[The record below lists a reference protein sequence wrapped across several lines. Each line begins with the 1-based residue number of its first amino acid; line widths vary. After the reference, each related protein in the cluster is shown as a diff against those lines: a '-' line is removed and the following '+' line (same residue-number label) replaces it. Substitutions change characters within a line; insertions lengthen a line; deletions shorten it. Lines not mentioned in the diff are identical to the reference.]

1 MAATADL
8 LAQTERL
15 RRQTLDL
22 LSQMEEH
29 GQRLGLPPFPDV
41 LQMCREKLQENIY
54 RVLVV
59 GEAKRGKSSFINALL
74 GRDLLPV
81 DVDVATCQVFR
92 IRRAAQEAY
101 RLRFEDDSEQVIRA
115 EDLPRYGSQVLADL
129 NEIPRLDQIIRWIEV
144 DVPAPFLPPNLW
156 LLDTPGLGSLYAF
169 HARITYRFVPE
180 CDGVVYVLDSQA
192 PISQPELQFIEDLL
206 KVTNHLFFIQ
216 TKIDL
221 FDQDAWQKIL
231 QRNEDILRQRFGD
244 QLGQVRVWPV
254 SNQLLRKASETQ
266 DEDYLEASKYKELS
280 EALQLFLYR
289 IAGLVKTRATAALG
303 IEHHRSCQQVLQQ
316 RLDNLKMESKE
327 KQKELHQQLRKLR
340 EQMETDCGPHG
351 QKRREFLEKVQQ
363 VCNAGRQHIH
373 QELQKILSDY
383 QRKVEQLPLE
393 EVEKEGSTI
402 FNEMVTEVSDLWK
415 RTVSDT
421 QQKLAQHLGE
431 FIASLPAG
439 PVLSTVD
446 SASPPARDTNKFSE
460 MMSDVGKVIKGAG
473 MGALVGAAAFLGA
486 NVILATGFFA
496 TIGALIS
503 GLLGIKSAA
512 AFGSIVGGL
521 GSLWNLFKGKKAK
534 LEAAKQELRARLDRA
549 WNQIHYHYLGP
560 SGVVEQSFEML
571 KNQAE
576 EQIDKLVQQELQKR
590 EAEIQRL
597 EKDAQLQEQA
607 RRERIQEVREQ
618 LADWDKLGQ
627 ELQNVRNELHGLER
641 ILAAA

>member
-289 IAGLVKTRATAALG
+289 IAGLAKTRATAALG

-327 KQKELHQQLRKLR
+327 KQKELQQQLRKR
-340 EQMETDCGPHG
+340 QEQFEADWGPHG
-351 QKRREFLEKVQQ
+351 QKRRELLDKVRHTCQKGIQSMRQKLAYHGELYHRWKSEIQQLSSMEEIEHYSTTLCNNLAEEVHKAWNEVIEDVQKEIAGVLDNFQAALPVANMPLSKDGPALAKSDNWMEKITPIFKGAQAGMWSSALLGALAHVAAPILGLISLVGATIGGFL
-363 VCNAGRQHIH
+363 GWLSRRQREEQRAK
-373 QELQKILSDY
+373 QELQKHLDRLFEQIRQHYLS
-383 QRKVEQLPLE
+383 LGG
-393 EVEKEGSTI
+393 EVER
-402 FNEMVTEVSDLWK
+402 F
-415 RTVSDT
+415 
-421 QQKLAQHLGE
+421 
-431 FIASLPAG
+431 
-439 PVLSTVD
+439 
-446 SASPPARDTNKFSE
+446 FSE
-460 MMSDVGKVIKGAG
+460 LQNRSREYVDRLARQ
-473 MGALVGAAAFLGA
+473 AA
-486 NVILATGFFA
+486 
-496 TIGALIS
+496 
-503 GLLGIKSAA
+503 
-512 AFGSIVGGL
+512 
-521 GSLWNLFKGKKAK
+521 
-534 LEAAKQELRARLDRA
+534 Q
-549 WNQIHYHYLGP
+549 
-560 SGVVEQSFEML
+560 QS
-571 KNQAE
+571 
-576 EQIDKLVQQELQKR
+576 

-607 RRERIQEVREQ
+607 RRERIQEVRKQ

-627 ELQNVRNELHGLER
+627 ELQNVQNELHGLER

>member
-221 FDQDAWQKIL
+221 FDQDTWQKIL

-289 IAGLVKTRATAALG
+289 IAGLVKTRETAALG

-327 KQKELHQQLRKLR
+327 KQKELQQQLRKR
-340 EQMETDCGPHG
+340 QEQFEADWGPHG
-351 QKRREFLEKVQQ
+351 QKRRELLDKVRHTCQKGIQSMRQKLAYHGELYHRWKSEIQQLSSLEEIEHYSTTLCNNLAEEVHKTWNEVIEDVQKEIAGVLDNFQAALPVANMPLSKDGPALAKSDNWMEKITPIFKGAQAGMWSSALLGALAHVAAPILGLISLVGATIGGFL
-363 VCNAGRQHIH
+363 GWLSRRQREEQRAK
-373 QELQKILSDY
+373 QELQKHLDRLFEQIRQHYLS
-383 QRKVEQLPLE
+383 LGG
-393 EVEKEGSTI
+393 EVER
-402 FNEMVTEVSDLWK
+402 F
-415 RTVSDT
+415 
-421 QQKLAQHLGE
+421 
-431 FIASLPAG
+431 
-439 PVLSTVD
+439 
-446 SASPPARDTNKFSE
+446 FSE
-460 MMSDVGKVIKGAG
+460 LQNRSREYVDRLARQ
-473 MGALVGAAAFLGA
+473 AA
-486 NVILATGFFA
+486 
-496 TIGALIS
+496 
-503 GLLGIKSAA
+503 
-512 AFGSIVGGL
+512 
-521 GSLWNLFKGKKAK
+521 
-534 LEAAKQELRARLDRA
+534 Q
-549 WNQIHYHYLGP
+549 
-560 SGVVEQSFEML
+560 QS
-571 KNQAE
+571 
-576 EQIDKLVQQELQKR
+576 

-597 EKDAQLQEQA
+597 EKDAQLQERA
-607 RRERIQEVREQ
+607 RRERVQEVRQQ

-627 ELQNVRNELHGLER
+627 ELQNVQNELHGLEK